1 MRRHAPETLSD
12 ACLGDVVGRQPEV
25 SDVVVHMPVGYEEI
39 KKLQEMSGSGSLSD
53 KV

>member
-1 MRRHAPETLSD
+1 V
-12 ACLGDVVGRQPEV
+12 LGRYGTTAGSER
-25 SDVVVHMPVGYEEI
+25 VVVHMPVGYEEI